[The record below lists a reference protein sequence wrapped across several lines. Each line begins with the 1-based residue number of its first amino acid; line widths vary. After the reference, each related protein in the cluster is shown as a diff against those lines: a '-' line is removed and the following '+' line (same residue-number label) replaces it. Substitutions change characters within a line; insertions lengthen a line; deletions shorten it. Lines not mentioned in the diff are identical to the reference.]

1 MKKLVYV
8 IACTFAVASCNQ
20 DAVKKAEQNAQHQR
34 DSLEQIISQKD
45 NEITDM
51 MTTLSDIEEGF
62 REITEAQSR
71 VTLAKQGE
79 GTNTMQRIK
88 ENIQFIQSAMQQN
101 KELIN
106 KLKQQVRESS
116 VKGTQLKK
124 IIDNLTQQLET
135 KDQQLQALREELD
148 KKDIHIAEL
157 DEKVASLN
165 TDVASLKEDNEKKEQ
180 TITSQD
186 KAMNSAWFVFGTK
199 DELKSQ
205 NIISKDGIFSKTKV
219 LSKDFNKNYFTKID
233 IRIDKEI
240 KLYSKSAQ
248 IMTSHPAGSY
258 TLQPDANK
266 QYVLRIT
273 NPETFWSTSKYLVVM
288 VK

>member
-1 MKKLVYV
+1 MKKLVFA
-8 IACTFAVASCNQ
+8 IACTLAVASCNQ
-20 DAVKKAEQNAQHQR
+20 DAVKKAEQTALQQR

-45 NEITDM
+45 NEINDM

-79 GTNTMQRIK
+79 GTNTKQRIQ
-88 ENIQFIQSAMQQN
+88 ENFQFIQTQMQQN

-116 VKGTQLKK
+116 VKGGQLKK

-135 KDQQLQALREELD
+135 KDKQLQALREELD
-148 KKDIHIAEL
+148 RKDIHIAQL
-157 DEKVASLN
+157 DEKVASLE
-165 TDVASLKEDNEKKEQ
+165 EDNTKKDE
-180 TITSQD
+180 TISAQD
-186 KAMNSAWFVFGTK
+186 KAINSAWFVFGTK
-199 DELKSQ
+199 DELKAQ
-205 NIISKDGIFSKTKV
+205 NILSKDGLFSKTKV
-219 LSKDFNKNYFTKID
+219 LAKDFNKDYFTKID

-258 TLQPDANK
+258 TLQRDANK
-266 QYVLRIT
+266 QYVLRID
-273 NPETFWSTSKYLVVM
+273 NPDVFWSTSKFLVVL